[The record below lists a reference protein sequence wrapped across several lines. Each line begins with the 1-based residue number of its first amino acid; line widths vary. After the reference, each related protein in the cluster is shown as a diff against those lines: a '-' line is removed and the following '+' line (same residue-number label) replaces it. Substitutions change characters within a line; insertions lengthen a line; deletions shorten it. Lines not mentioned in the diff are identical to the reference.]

1 MKFSVI
7 LPLLPLLAVA
17 SPTCKPSSPGDSLTA
32 AQIEAVA
39 PKSSSC
45 ANPDEVAPEECATAA
60 QAAPALTTAFK
71 KYGVTSKAEQ
81 AAVLGLIAMESGEFR
96 FSRNHFP
103 SPGVEGKGTRN
114 MQSPDFNKEYAASID
129 ALKERFEAVKSQP
142 GKVLDLLLEDPAVDF
157 GSGAWFL
164 TTQCE
169 DSVRKNL
176 QSGSE
181 EGWEGYIVDCVGTE
195 ANEERKGYWT
205 AAVKALGA

>member
-103 SPGVEGKGTRN
+103 SPGVEGKGS
-114 MQSPDFNKEYAASID
+114 MLPFSFIFLSFFLYFFLFLLFVWWD
-129 ALKERFEAVKSQP
+129 A
-142 GKVLDLLLEDPAVDF
+142 
-157 GSGAWFL
+157 
-164 TTQCE
+164 
-169 DSVRKNL
+169 N
-176 QSGSE
+176 
-181 EGWEGYIVDCVGTE
+181 GTE
-195 ANEERKGYWT
+195 LCSTKHAIS
-205 AAVKALGA
+205 

>member
-17 SPTCKPSSPGDSLTA
+17 SPTCKPSSSGDSLTA

-45 ANPDEVAPEECATAA
+45 ANPDKVAPEECATAA

-103 SPGVEGKGTRN
+103 SPGVEGKGS
-114 MQSPDFNKEYAASID
+114 MLPF
-129 ALKERFEAVKSQP
+129 
-142 GKVLDLLLEDPAVDF
+142 
-157 GSGAWFL
+157 FL
-164 TTQCE
+164 YLFCL
-169 DSVRKNL
+169 SFFIFFSLV
-176 QSGSE
+176 
-181 EGWEGYIVDCVGTE
+181 CMVGC
-195 ANEERKGYWT
+195 
-205 AAVKALGA
+205 